1 MKTILALALTTA
13 LTGALTAC
21 RLSDPYPVPTPQSVS
36 SAQPAPV
43 QTPAAALPA
52 LAFGFKIGETI
63 TYTDNQTSVTTTD
76 APAPW
81 EPGATYIL
89 NYYKGR
95 LLKITA
101 ISDHITDD
109 IYGHTGKEKFNN
121 LVSVFTERY
130 GKPSS
135 GVQQTGLKLYQEADE
150 FYQCLKY
157 KGCGMYSAVF
167 ETPTKGFAVQLHGTG
182 RGSGYIELTFEAT
195 EWNAVVDEIQAAKN
209 KILIGSM

>member
-1 MKTILALALTTA
+1 MKTTLILALTA
-13 LTGALTAC
+13 ALTAC
-21 RLSDPYPVPTPQSVS
+21 QPDISGEQPFRPAVPPHLQVYN
-36 SAQPAPV
+36 PAP
-43 QTPAAALPA
+43 TLPA
-52 LAFGFKIGETI
+52 LAFGWKIGETI
-63 TYTDNQTSVTTTD
+63 PYTDNQTVVTATT

-89 NYYKGR
+89 HYYKGR

-101 ISDHITDD
+101 ISEHITDD
-109 IYGHTGKEKFNN
+109 IYGRVGKEKFNN

-135 GVQQTGLKLYQEADE
+135 SVQHTGLKLYQEADE

-157 KGCGMYSAVF
+157 KGCGMYSAIF
-167 ETPTKGFAVQLHGTG
+167 ETPTKGFVVQLHGTG

-195 EWNAVVDEIQAAKN
+195 EWSAVVDEIQAAKN
-209 KILIGSM
+209 KTLIGSM